1 MELPKQYNSKEAEE
15 KWQKFW
21 EKEKIYSFDS
31 KSDKKIYSVDTP
43 PPTVSGKMHLGHA
56 FSYSQQDFVIRF
68 QRMLGKNVF
77 YPFGTDNNGVATER
91 LIEKMKKV
99 KAKEMDRDEFVKIC
113 LETVKKELIPQYT
126 NDMKR
131 LGLSCDFSIF
141 YDTIDENSMRISQRS
156 FIDLY
161 KKKREYRKEA
171 PTMWC
176 PTCET
181 GISQVECQ
189 DKILDSFFNDIIFK
203 VNGEDLIIA
212 TTRPELLPACVG
224 VFYFPAV
231 KR

>member
-91 LIEKMKKV
+91 LIEKMKKGSAR
-99 KAKEMDRDEFVKIC
+99 KMTREDFIKLCA
-113 LETVKKELIPQYT
+113 ETVEKELKPEYVR
-126 NDMKR
+126 DMKR
-131 LGLSCDFSIF
+131 LGMSCDFSLF
-141 YDTIDENSMRISQRS
+141 YD
-156 FIDLY
+156 
-161 KKKREYRKEA
+161 
-171 PTMWC
+171 P
-176 PTCET
+176 
-181 GISQVECQ
+181 
-189 DKILDSFFNDIIFK
+189 
-203 VNGEDLIIA
+203 
-212 TTRPELLPACVG
+212 
-224 VFYFPAV
+224 
-231 KR
+231 